1 MTAMAH
7 TVRSRATPTSYAR
20 QVPGVSIAHPRS
32 DPLRRV
38 LAVYRFGTDD
48 PTTQLSQGEFWR
60 ATFTPAGAGTLHLDW
75 RDGHTRAEAFGDGA
89 DWLLAHVPALTGAL
103 DVGHTFETGHPQL
116 LAAQRTSPAAT
127 FGASHTLYHELLPVI
142 LCQRITAGEATRQWH
157 QLVRRLG
164 ARAPGPH
171 PTLRLPPP
179 ANDLA
184 SLPAGWFH
192 PLGIETK
199 RANALREVA
208 RHAQRLHQW
217 AELSPAQAAHQLRLL
232 PGIGQWTVGSVMA
245 TALGDPDSLAVGD
258 FHLKNAITFAL
269 SGSARGTDD
278 EMLELLAPYAGQ
290 RGRAAKLLLAASPRP
305 PKFGPRRR
313 VLPMSRW

>member
-1 MTAMAH
+1 M
-7 TVRSRATPTSYAR
+7 
-20 QVPGVSIAHPRS
+20 SIAHPRS

-142 LCQRITAGEATRQWH
+142 LGQRITAGEATRQWH

-184 SLPAGWFH
+184 SRPAGWFH